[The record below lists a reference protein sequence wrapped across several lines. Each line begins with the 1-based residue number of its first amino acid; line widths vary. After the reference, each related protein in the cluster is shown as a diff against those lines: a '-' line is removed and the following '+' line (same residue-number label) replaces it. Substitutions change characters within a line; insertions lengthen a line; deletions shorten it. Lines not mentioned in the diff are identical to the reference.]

1 MQEFPHAL
9 PFRQYLQ
16 HGWTVS
22 FAFPFLDDGMSSSDG
37 EGGALVA
44 RRASAKL
51 SLPPETV
58 ATTTTMLISFRI
70 RRSCRQPAW
79 DSYLES
85 SAAPIARPAAAR
97 SRPGVRGVVQVD
109 LGGERAGWRGS
120 SPAGWVARSVCHLRA
135 PGRGRLLN

>member
-70 RRSCRQPAW
+70 RRFCRQPAW

-85 SAAPIARPAAAR
+85 SAAPIARPQPLDLAQEFGVSSKSISAGRAR
-97 SRPGVRGVVQVD
+97 
-109 LGGERAGWRGS
+109 GGEGPPRRAG
-120 SPAGWVARSVCHLRA
+120 L
-135 PGRGRLLN
+135 PGAYVI

>member
-58 ATTTTMLISFRI
+58 TTTTTMLISFRI
-70 RRSCRQPAW
+70 RRSCRQPAR

-85 SAAPIARPAAAR
+85 SAAPTAPPAAAR
-97 SRPGVRGVVQVD
+97 SRPGVRGCSPTRPRRGAVD
-109 LGGERAGWRGS
+109 
-120 SPAGWVARSVCHLRA
+120 WV
-135 PGRGRLLN
+135 